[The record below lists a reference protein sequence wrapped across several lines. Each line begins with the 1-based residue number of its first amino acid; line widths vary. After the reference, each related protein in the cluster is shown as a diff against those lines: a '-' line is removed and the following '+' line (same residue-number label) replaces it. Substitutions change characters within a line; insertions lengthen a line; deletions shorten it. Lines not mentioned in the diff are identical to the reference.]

1 MHFTKKNSFEK
12 RIELKNKLKQQKIL
26 KFPGAY
32 NPLTAKLIAEIGFEG
47 IYISGG
53 VMANDLGIPDIGL
66 TTLKEV
72 SYRANQIS
80 RVTDLPAIVDADTGF
95 GDCKKTIETFENLG
109 LSGCHIED
117 QIDQKRCGH
126 LDNKEIISSATM
138 VNKIKTAVK
147 AKKDKNFLVIAR
159 TDANSVEGLKKT
171 IEIFEQLGLSGCHI
185 EDQIDEK
192 RCGHLDN
199 KEIIPSATMVNK
211 IKTAVKAKKDKN
223 FLVIA
228 RTDANSVEGIKK
240 TINRVKAYEDA
251 GADIIF
257 PEAMKDEKEFEQ
269 IRKNSK
275 ANLLANMT
283 EFGKSKLLSANEL
296 ENLGYNIVIYPVTT
310 QRLAMKSVED
320 GLRTIMNDGH
330 QNNIID
336 KMQTRKRLY
345 ELVEYEKY
353 NTPDKKITDFKTD
366 GHE

>member
-12 RIELKNKLKQQKIL
+12 RIELKKKLNNQKIL

-32 NPLTAKLIAEIGFEG
+32 NPLTAKLIAEIGFDG
-47 IYISGG
+47 VYISGA
-53 VMANDLGIPDIGL
+53 VMSNDLGIPDIGL

-72 SYRANQIS
+72 SYRAKQIS
-80 RVTDLPAIVDADTGF
+80 RVSDLPSIVDADTGF
-95 GDCKKTIETFENLG
+95 KNCKKTIETFE
-109 LSGCHIED
+109 S
-117 QIDQKRCGH
+117 
-126 LDNKEIISSATM
+126 
-138 VNKIKTAVK
+138 
-147 AKKDKNFLVIAR
+147 F
-159 TDANSVEGLKKT
+159 
-171 IEIFEQLGLSGCHI
+171 GLSGCHI

-199 KEIIPSATMVNK
+199 KKIISSKEMIKK
-211 IKTAVKAKKDKN
+211 IKSCISARKDKN
-223 FLVIA
+223 FLIIA
-228 RTDANSVEGIKK
+228 RTDANIVEGLDK
-240 TINRVKAYEDA
+240 TIDRIKAYEDA

-257 PEAMKDEKEFEQ
+257 PEAMKDEKEFEK

-275 ANLLANMT
+275 VNLLANMT
-283 EFGKSKLLSANEL
+283 EFGKSKLLSANKL
-296 ENLGYNIVIYPVTT
+296 QSLGYNIVIYPVTT

-320 GLRTIMNDGH
+320 GLKVIFKDGH

>member
-1 MHFTKKNSFEK
+1 MHFTKKNPSEK
-12 RIELKNKLKQQKIL
+12 RIELKNKLKKQKIL

-32 NPLTAKLIAEIGFEG
+32 NPLTAKLITEIGFEG
-47 IYISGG
+47 IYISGA
-53 VMANDLGIPDIGL
+53 VMANDLGVPDIGL

-80 RVTDLPAIVDADTGF
+80 RVSDLPSIVDADTGF
-95 GDCKKTIETFENLG
+95 GDCKKTIET
-109 LSGCHIED
+109 
-117 QIDQKRCGH
+117 
-126 LDNKEIISSATM
+126 
-138 VNKIKTAVK
+138 
-147 AKKDKNFLVIAR
+147 
-159 TDANSVEGLKKT
+159 
-171 IEIFEQLGLSGCHI
+171 FEQLGLSGCHI

-199 KEIIPSATMVNK
+199 KEIIPLAKMVNK
-211 IKTAVKAKKDKN
+211 IKTAVNAKKDKN
-223 FLVIA
+223 FLIIA

-240 TINRVKAYEDA
+240 TIDRAKAYEDA

-257 PEAMKDEKEFEQ
+257 PEAMKGKKEFEL
-269 IRKNSK
+269 IRKNLK
-275 ANLLANMT
+275 VNLLANMT
-283 EFGKSKLLSANEL
+283 EFGKSKLLSTNEL

-320 GLRTIMNDGH
+320 GLHTIMNDGH

-353 NTPDKKITDFKTD
+353 NTMDKKITDFKTD